1 MTIADMSRRYDILLW
16 DIDGTLM
23 DFKKAEAMSLS
34 ECLRE
39 IGVEPN
45 EQMIEDYSNINMSYW
60 KRLEKGEISKQEV
73 LIGRFQEFLEKYQI
87 CTDVEVFLER
97 YENGLGHHNYIQDDS
112 YNLLQNLKNR
122 GFKQYIVTN
131 GTLSVQRMKLRATGL
146 GQLVDGVFISD
157 ELGVPKP
164 KNAFF
169 EICFKTIFGSEHPD
183 EEQRKKALIIGDS
196 LSSDMQGG
204 LNAGIDSC
212 WYRNPGE
219 ENPEDLPVVYEIAHL
234 KEIMDIIYI

>member
-1 MTIADMSRRYDILLW
+1 MTKDSASRRYDILLW

-45 EQMIEDYSNINMSYW
+45 KQMVEDYSNINMSYW
-60 KRLEKGEISKQEV
+60 KRLEKGEITKQEV
-73 LIGRFQEFLEKYQI
+73 LIGRFQEFLGKYQI
-87 CTDVEVFLER
+87 QTDAQEFLES

-112 YNLLQNLKNR
+112 FNLLQDLRDR

-146 GQLVDGVFISD
+146 GQIVDGVFISD

-164 KNAFF
+164 RKEFF
-169 EICFKTIFGSEHPD
+169 EICFETIFGTVHPD
-183 EEQRKKALIIGDS
+183 AEHLKQVLIIGDS

-204 LNAGIDSC
+204 LNVGIDTC

-219 ENPEDLPVVYEIAHL
+219 QNPEGFPVTYEVKHL
-234 KEIMDIIYI
+234 QEVIDIIYS